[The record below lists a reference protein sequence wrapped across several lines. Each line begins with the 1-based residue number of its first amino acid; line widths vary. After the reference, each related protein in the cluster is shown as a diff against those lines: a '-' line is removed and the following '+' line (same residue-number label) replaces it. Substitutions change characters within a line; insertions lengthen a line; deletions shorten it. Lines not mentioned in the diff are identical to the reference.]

1 MEDMYV
7 SLEDLINSR
16 ESPVDIG
23 SEEKTVKM
31 LRYAN
36 SVSVPAPVDML
47 PRDIQS
53 IPLGIEKDMNKM
65 QMQFF
70 YFRGDFK
77 EQELAEIAKIVQEGY
92 DIDTID
98 TKEFR
103 YDKAVEAAL
112 RPYGICDYDIKDVVR
127 GEKGDYGAIEQK
139 IPSIP
144 MNIQVVSDGKKIF
157 FRYSVN
163 YGPFVFSDIAKTVND
178 GYMRVKKTFTD
189 EDRKEE
195 DYYDALTRKLNED
208 IGHELKQYQSAFGID
223 DAHLISAIDFG
234 LDGRPLTPPPSII
247 FDFDKIYSA
256 DDKGKIHIPEDDPV
270 VRAII
275 KMILEGKS
283 TLVDK
288 TVVESHKSSSSAS

>member
-1 MEDMYV
+1 MEYTDV
-7 SLEDLINSR
+7 SLEDIVKGR
-16 ESPVDIG
+16 MSPVDIG
-23 SEEKTVKM
+23 GEEKTVKM
-31 LRYAN
+31 FRYVN
-36 SVSVPAPVDML
+36 SVSMPAPVDSQS
-47 PRDIQS
+47 PGNIQS
-53 IPLGIEKDMNKM
+53 IPLGTEKDMNKM
-65 QMQFF
+65 RFF

-77 EQELAEIAKIVQEGY
+77 EQELAEIAKIVQDGY
-92 DIDTID
+92 DINTG
-98 TKEFR
+98 KFR
-103 YDKAVEAAL
+103 DDKTLERKL
-112 RPYGICDYDIKDVVR
+112 GSYGIRDYERKDIAR
-127 GEKGDYGAIEQK
+127 GEMDIDDTVDKK

-144 MNIQVVSDGKKIF
+144 MDIQVVFDGEKIF